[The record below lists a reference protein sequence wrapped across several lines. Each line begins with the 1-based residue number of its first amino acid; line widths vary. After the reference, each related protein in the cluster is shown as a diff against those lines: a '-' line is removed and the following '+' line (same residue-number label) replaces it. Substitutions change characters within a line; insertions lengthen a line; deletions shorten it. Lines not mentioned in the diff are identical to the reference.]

1 MITKPTLLAPGK
13 NELDALSKIVF
24 QDMLNDSGKD
34 LTTEFSLVM
43 RLMNG
48 VCLTHWIT
56 TITANLKYKGPH
68 VTTHQCRL

>member
-48 VCLTHWIT
+48 VCGHIQFTGLNTDNDFQGSHAPT
-56 TITANLKYKGPH
+56 D
-68 VTTHQCRL
+68 QRRL